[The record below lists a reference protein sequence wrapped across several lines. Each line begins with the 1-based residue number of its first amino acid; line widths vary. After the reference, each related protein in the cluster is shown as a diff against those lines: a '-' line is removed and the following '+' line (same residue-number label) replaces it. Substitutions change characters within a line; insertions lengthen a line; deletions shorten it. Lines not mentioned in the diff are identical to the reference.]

1 MKGEDTNVGYVT
13 WHSSGPD
20 KGPDVGVS
28 IYLGDND
35 RLWAGE
41 ISRDLFDRCN
51 GAENFDNDFGW
62 FLVRYM
68 PDNDTRLIAKFS
80 EKHEALEF
88 MDHVAVWV
96 RATAN

>member
-1 MKGEDTNVGYVT
+1 MDQEDTSVGGLT

-20 KGPDVGVS
+20 EGPDVGVS
-28 IYLGDND
+28 IYLGSDD

-51 GAENFDNDFGW
+51 GAENFDGDGGW
-62 FLVRYM
+62 FLVRYTGQ
-68 PDNDTRLIAKFS
+68 DTRLIAKFS
-80 EKHEALEF
+80 EQYEAQDF
-88 MDHVAVWV
+88 MDQVAAWV